1 MASEFE
7 HISPSSQIRKRL
19 LSHKPAMFGL
29 IVILFAIFIAL
40 AGHTIMPDKTP
51 DANDGAIQISK
62 QMPIFETK
70 ILKFR
75 KRLETQH
82 AGFFESIYNGDET
95 DYIITPIDTFRIVGD
110 TVFYK
115 VYGKKQEEEAFSLI
129 YATKPVFTGHS
140 NLLSDDS
147 LHYNYQI
154 KGDTVRYVDIQK
166 RIRTTTLFELKEEF
180 QKENIETRTYW
191 LGTDRLGRDI
201 LSRLMY
207 GTRISLMIGTIAV
220 LISLALGV
228 TLGALSGYFDGWID
242 NAIHWFMTVVWSIPS
257 IMLVIAITIV
267 LQSKGVWVAFVAVG
281 LTMWV
286 EIARIVRGKIKAIK
300 RKPFIEATHAFG
312 MSHWRIIFRHI
323 LPNMLGEI
331 VVVTT
336 SNFAAAILIE
346 AGLSFLGLGVKPPTP
361 SWGMMVSEGY
371 SVIGTSNSWHL
382 IVFPSLCI
390 SLLVLAFNLLGNG
403 LRDAYDPNTNHG

>member
-19 LSHKPAMFGL
+19 LKHKPAMFGL
-29 IVILFAIFIAL
+29 FVILFAVFVAL

-51 DANDGAIQISK
+51 NANDGAVQISK
-62 QMPIFETK
+62 ELPVFETK
-70 ILKFR
+70 MLKFR
-75 KRLETQH
+75 KRISTEHT
-82 AGFFESIYNGDET
+82 GFFESIYNGDET
-95 DYIITPIDTFRIVGD
+95 DYTITPIDTFRIIGD
-110 TVFYK
+110 TVFFK
-115 VYGKKQEEEAFSLI
+115 VYGREKKELSYSLI
-129 YATKPVFTGHS
+129 YATKPVFSGAS
-140 NLLSDDS
+140 GLLSDDS
-147 LHYNYQI
+147 LNYNYQI

-166 RIRTTTLFELKEEF
+166 RIRTTTLFELAEEF

-191 LGTDRLGRDI
+191 LGTDRSGRDI

-207 GTRISLMIGTIAV
+207 GTRISLTIGAIAV
-220 LISLALGV
+220 LISLVLGV
-228 TLGALSGYFDGWID
+228 SLGAISGYFGGWID
-242 NAIHWFMTVVWSIPS
+242 SIIHWFMTVVWSIPS

-267 LQSKGVWVAFVAVG
+267 LQSKGIWVAFVAVG

-286 EIARIVRGKIKAIK
+286 EIARIVRGKIKTIK

-346 AGLSFLGLGVKPPTP
+346 AGLSFLGLGVQPPTP

-390 SLLVLAFNLLGNG
+390 SILVLAFNLLGNG
-403 LRDAYDPNTNHG
+403 LRDAYDPNTRG

>member
-1 MASEFE
+1 MASEFK
-7 HISPSSQIRKRL
+7 HISPSLQIRKRL
-19 LSHKPAMFGL
+19 LNHKPAMFGL
-29 IVILFAIFIAL
+29 FVILFAVFVAL

-51 DANDGAIQISK
+51 NANDGVVQIRK
-62 QMPIFETK
+62 QTPVFEAK
-70 ILKFR
+70 ILKLR
-75 KRLETQH
+75 KRIATDH
-82 AGFFESIYNGDET
+82 TGFFESIYYGDET
-95 DYIITPIDTFRIVGD
+95 DYTITPIDTFRVVGD
-110 TVFYK
+110 TVFFK
-115 VYGKKQEEEAFSLI
+115 IYGKEKKEISYSLI
-129 YATKPVFTGHS
+129 YATKPVFTGVS
-140 NLLSDDS
+140 GLLLDDS
-147 LHYNYQI
+147 LNYNYEI

-166 RIRTTTLFELKEEF
+166 RIRTTTLFKLAEEF
-180 QKENIETRTYW
+180 QKENIEIRTYW
-191 LGTDRLGRDI
+191 LGTDRSGRDV

-207 GTRISLMIGTIAV
+207 GTQISLTIGAIAV
-220 LISLALGV
+220 LISLVLGV
-228 TLGALSGYFDGWID
+228 SLGAISGYFGGVID
-242 NAIHWFMTVVWSIPS
+242 SVIYWFMTVVWSIPS

-267 LQSKGVWVAFVAVG
+267 LQSKGIWVAFVAVG

-286 EIARIVRGKIKAIK
+286 EIARIVRGKIKTIK

-346 AGLSFLGLGVKPPTP
+346 AGLSFLGLGVQPPTP
-361 SWGMMVSEGY
+361 SWGMMVLEGY

-390 SLLVLAFNLLGNG
+390 SILVLAFNLLGNG
-403 LRDAYDPNTNHG
+403 LRDAYDPSTRG

>member
-1 MASEFE
+1 MASAFE

-19 LSHKPAMFGL
+19 LKHKPAMFGL
-29 IVILFAIFIAL
+29 FVILFAVFVAL
-40 AGHTIMPDKTP
+40 AGHTITPDKTP
-51 DANDGAIQISK
+51 NANDGAIQIKK
-62 QMPIFETK
+62 QLPVFETQ

-75 KRLETQH
+75 KRLATNH
-82 AGFFESIYNGDET
+82 SGFFESIYNGDET
-95 DYIITPIDTFRIVGD
+95 DYTITPIDTFRIVGD
-110 TVFYK
+110 TLFYNVF
-115 VYGKKQEEEAFSLI
+115 GKRQEEESISLV
-129 YATKPVFTGHS
+129 YATKPVFVGKS
-140 NLLSDDS
+140 GLLSGDS
-147 LHYNYQI
+147 LNYNYEI

-166 RIRTTTLFELKEEF
+166 RVRTTTLFELKEDF
-180 QKENIETRTYW
+180 LKDNIETRTYW
-191 LGTDRLGRDI
+191 LGTDTLGRDI

-207 GTRISLMIGTIAV
+207 GTRISLLIGTIAV
-220 LISLALGV
+220 LISLILGV
-228 TLGALSGYFDGWID
+228 TLGALSGYFDGWVDSI
-242 NAIHWFMTVVWSIPS
+242 IHWFMTVVWSVPS

-286 EIARIVRGKIKAIK
+286 EIARIVRGKIKSIK
-300 RKPFIEATHAFG
+300 QKPFIEATHAFG
-312 MSHWRIIFRHI
+312 MSHWRIILRHI

-371 SVIGTSNSWHL
+371 AVIGTSNSWHL
-382 IVFPSLCI
+382 IFFPSLCI
-390 SLLVLAFNLLGNG
+390 SMLVLAFNLLGNG
-403 LRDAYDPNTNHG
+403 LRDAYDPNTRR